1 VATLTVYPLWRQ
13 IRIAFAGTMINHA
26 ENSRESGIE
35 YELFLSFVVFGVIA
49 AVTPGPNNVMLTTT
63 GLNFGVRRGVPHL
76 LGICIGFPVML
87 ALIGLGFGTLF
98 EIYPILHEIIR
109 IVGIVYLVYLAW
121 RIAMTRG
128 GVERIERSKPINF
141 WQAAAFQWVNPKA
154 WVMGSSALAAYTSL
168 DSNFFVQ
175 VAIICVTFFFITLPC
190 AGAWLV
196 FGASLQRLLRDP
208 KHLRVFNIAM
218 ALLLVASILPV
229 IADMFAG

>member
-1 VATLTVYPLWRQ
+1 VATPTVYPLWRQ

>member
-1 VATLTVYPLWRQ
+1 
-13 IRIAFAGTMINHA
+13 MINHA